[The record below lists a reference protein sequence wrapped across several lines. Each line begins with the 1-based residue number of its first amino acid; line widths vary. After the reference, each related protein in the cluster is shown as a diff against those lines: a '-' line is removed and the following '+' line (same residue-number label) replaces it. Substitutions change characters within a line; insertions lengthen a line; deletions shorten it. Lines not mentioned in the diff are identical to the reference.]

1 MSVKMLDRTK
11 WHKSLTNAVIIDA
24 CRRRMYDLDDPGLCL
39 ACGNEQGGCEGDAR
53 RIVCESCGQPQ
64 VYGSEELLL
73 CLDWPLADDVLPAKS
88 KLWPAGKSDG
98 D

>member
-1 MSVKMLDRTK
+1 MWDRSK
-11 WHKSLTNAVIIDA
+11 WHKSLSNAVIIDA